1 MKQSDP
7 TQSFLEFL
15 IDIVKWMGSAV
26 SFEELQKSKFPGK
39 KILSHKAT
47 TAVTHRGF

>member
-7 TQSFLEFL
+7 TPQSFLEFL

-26 SFEELQKSKFPGK
+26 SFEELQKSKFPK
-39 KILSHKAT
+39 KNSIP
-47 TAVTHRGF
+47 